1 MVFSPET
8 DLQMFFSPSTDLQQL
23 ALLFIATFGNVF
35 LLGLS
40 SQFVRDQQIALAF
53 TISWG
58 ITWCQFSFARIS
70 ATTVDADLA
79 MFVSGWGG
87 SLGIVSSI
95 LFYRWYQARVKRHG

>member
-1 MVFSPET
+1 VAFSLAI
-8 DLQMFFSPSTDLQQL
+8 DLQL
-23 ALLFIATFGNVF
+23 ALLFVATFGNVF

-40 SQFVRDQQIALAF
+40 SQFVRDQKIAQAF

-58 ITWCQFSFARIS
+58 ITWCQFLFARIS

-87 SLGIVSSI
+87 SIGIVASI

>member
-1 MVFSPET
+1 MAFLLAN
-8 DLQMFFSPSTDLQQL
+8 DFQQL

-35 LLGLS
+35 LLGFS
-40 SQFVRDQQIALAF
+40 SQIVRDQKIALAF
-53 TISWG
+53 TVSWG

-95 LFYRWYQARVKRHG
+95 LFYRWYQTRGKRHG

>member
-1 MVFSPET
+1 MAFSPVS
-8 DLQMFFSPSTDLQQL
+8 DLLQL

-40 SQFVRDQQIALAF
+40 SQFVRDQKIAQAF

-70 ATTVDADLA
+70 ATAVDADLA
-79 MFVSGWGG
+79 LFVGGWGG
-87 SLGIVSSI
+87 SLGIVASI
-95 LFYRWYQARVKRHG
+95 LFYRWYQARGKLHG

>member
-1 MVFSPET
+1 MAFSPVS
-8 DLQMFFSPSTDLQQL
+8 DLLQL
-23 ALLFIATFGNVF
+23 VLLLIATFGNVF

-40 SQFVRDQQIALAF
+40 SQFVRDQKIAQAF

-87 SLGIVSSI
+87 SLGIVASI
-95 LFYRWYQARVKRHG
+95 LFYRWYQARGKRHG

>member
-1 MVFSPET
+1 MAFLLAN
-8 DLQMFFSPSTDLQQL
+8 DFQQL

-35 LLGLS
+35 LLGFN
-40 SQFVRDQQIALAF
+40 SQIVRDQKIVLAF
-53 TISWG
+53 TVSWG

-95 LFYRWYQARVKRHG
+95 LFYRWYQARGKRHG